1 MIVYLEVVLEYE
13 GIFII
18 LISDSLVI
26 NIKCNLNRWCRRTGE
41 GSSIRATTREGKV
54 CHQRGVGSSNSTTG
68 EGEVRRWRGEV
79 ISIRTA

>member
-1 MIVYLEVVLEYE
+1 MIVYLVVLEYE

-26 NIKCNLNRWCRRTGE
+26 NIKCNLNRWCRRRGE
-41 GSSIRATTREGKV
+41 GSSIHATREGKV

-68 EGEVRRWRGEV
+68 EGEVRRRRGEV
-79 ISIRTA
+79 VSIRTA